1 MLFNKIKA
9 YLNNYFKGSLNN
21 LFFIF
26 QNIFNKDFKSIHNY
40 DVESVIKKN
49 DIWIFDS
56 SSKLNKMS
64 IFSAF
69 AYLLS
74 NELPKEK
81 NIEFSVLVC
90 ASGPGYCQSWS
101 IS

>member
-9 YLNNYFKGSLNN
+9 YLNNHFKGSLNN
-21 LFFIF
+21 LFFVF
-26 QNIFNKDFKSIHNY
+26 QNLFNKNFKNISNY
-40 DVESVIKKN
+40 DLESDIKKN

-69 AYLLS
+69 SYLLS
-74 NELPKEK
+74 NELHKK
-81 NIEFSVLVC
+81 I
-90 ASGPGYCQSWS
+90 
-101 IS
+101 